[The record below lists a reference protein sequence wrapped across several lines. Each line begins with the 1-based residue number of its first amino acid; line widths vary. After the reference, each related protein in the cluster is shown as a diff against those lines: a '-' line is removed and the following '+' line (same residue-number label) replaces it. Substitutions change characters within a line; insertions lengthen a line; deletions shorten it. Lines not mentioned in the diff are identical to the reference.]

1 MSDLDTYVSRRRPN
15 PVNDGLA
22 GASTWRV
29 SGYGDQVQYQSQRNA
44 LVDEGSYYGVCNPT
58 IDTTVG
64 YGVITA
70 YVVTTPAFHI
80 ANTDVPSAA
89 GARTIFLDF
98 LKLRVTVAP
107 ASATN
112 WKYVVDIDSSPRI
125 STAPTGGAE
134 LTVKNFNPLIGN
146 DFPGRVWAFTG
157 GTVLTVMAANNVRT
171 VAHGAW
177 ANSIPI
183 VLDEMVLKFGQGE
196 GDANAVTTVGRRVA
210 SAPPIAIPPGCSAS
224 IHMYGTSNAITGMS
238 AEYSLG
244 MWAR

>member
-1 MSDLDTYVSRRRPN
+1 MDLNAFVSRLRPVK
-15 PVNDGLA
+15 VNDGLQ
-22 GASTWRV
+22 GQSNHRLNP
-29 SGYGDQVQYQSQRNA
+29 YGDRSDYSTPRTA
-44 LVDEGSYYGVCNPT
+44 LADEGSYYGATNPT
-58 IDTTVG
+58 IDTPVA

-80 ANTDVPSAA
+80 ANVDPV
-89 GARTIFLDF
+89 GGRTIFLDF

-112 WKYVVDIDSSPRI
+112 WKYVVDVDSSPRI

-134 LTVKNFNPLIGN
+134 ITASVFNVNPGAPQ
-146 DFPGRVWAFTG
+146 DFPGRIWAFTG
-157 GTVLTVMAANNVRT
+157 GTVLTVMAATNKRT

-177 ANSIPI
+177 ANSIPV
-183 VLDEMVLKFGQGE
+183 VLDEMILKFGQGE
-196 GDANAVTTVGRRVA
+196 TDSNAVATVGRRVA
-210 SAPPIAIPPGCSAS
+210 SAPPVVIPPGCSAS